1 MCPTDVCQEEA
12 LIKPDIGVEDIGVRV
27 WKWTHLVSS
36 SVHAHPYEDA
46 RCLDGDILSFLGGF
60 EAQLCWKAW
69 NKQDICLTVG
79 W

>member
-27 WKWTHLVSS
+27 RKWTHLVSS
-36 SVHAHPYEDA
+36 SVHAHLDEDT

-60 EAQLCWKAW
+60 EAQL
-69 NKQDICLTVG
+69 
-79 W
+79 